1 MALLSHGHW
10 TDTVIINESL
20 PNPYILSSSALSIS
34 SAVVVL
40 SAAVTVVR
48 VVVWRPIVNSGSV
61 LLGRS
66 TRIGFKGVITDDI
79 CPSSLL
85 GRGGSSRCVE
95 INQGG
100 WVEEA
105 LVVVLIE
112 S

>member
-1 MALLSHGHW
+1 MKVFLFY
-10 TDTVIINESL
+10 
-20 PNPYILSSSALSIS
+20 PYILSSSALSII

-40 SAAVTVVR
+40 GKMVTFDR
-48 VVVWRPIVNSGSV
+48 VVVCRSIVNSGSV

-66 TRIGFKGVITDDI
+66 TRIGFTGVITDDI

-85 GRGGSSRCVE
+85 CCVE

-100 WVEEA
+100 WEEEP